1 MRVELRLAGVIA
13 RVACTPFER
22 RTGNITWAPR
32 GRRLPASF
40 TVPPGATVSLSVHLL
55 VHFTQLTCGARARAS
70 AAPGATESSTT
81 DSTADVPAKRIPA
94 ANNRIGAR
102 FGGRQLA
109 DSAARRGGYPYP
121 RLGCRLHVWR
131 APALGVSPDA
141 QPPPHPA
148 PARRTPSSSGRRP
161 RRTRG
166 RICSSRLHSGNHLRR
181 SHISA
186 CRLRERPGDR
196 GALRAALAE
205 PGRHAR
211 GRDDAARGRN

>member
-40 TVPPGATVSLSVHLL
+40 TLPPGATVSLSVHLL
-55 VHFTQLTCGARARAS
+55 MHFTQLTCGARARAS

-109 DSAARRGGYPYP
+109 DPAARPGGLPVP
-121 RLGCRLHVWR
+121 PTRVQAPCVARAGAGSVAGCTTSPTSPSG
-131 APALGVSPDA
+131 APHSSQQWA
-141 QPPPHPA
+141 PPSPHP
-148 PARRTPSSSGRRP
+148 RP
-161 RRTRG
+161 
-166 RICSSRLHSGNHLRR
+166 HLQ
-181 SHISA
+181 
-186 CRLRERPGDR
+186 L
-196 GALRAALAE
+196 
-205 PGRHAR
+205 
-211 GRDDAARGRN
+211 